1 MARRPKQRNIGPHI
15 FWRNGRAYAD
25 LRAYSDVGGG
35 REALAEPGATWGT
48 TDEEIAEVVF
58 TARHAELQEKRRG
71 RAGVQV
77 ARSTTMAEL
86 VRDHLIKKAKAR
98 RTSRSYLNDLEQRLR
113 TAIEYFGRGRNPRS
127 IEPAEVRSWI
137 EHLAKDGKRRP
148 GTVRHYLNAL
158 SGLYGRA
165 QEGLYVDPKYNPV
178 AMLQEK
184 PTSRWKGEAAFFE
197 MADAALLLG
206 AARILEARHRRNAT
220 PGLYPIVAT
229 FLLTGGRR
237 SEVVGLDVEDVS
249 FDRGMIRFR
258 PNAHRTLK
266 TQTSVRTVSVWPQ
279 LREIL
284 QRWMYGRETPR
295 TTGLL
300 FPSRSGGLIRDLRK
314 SLDAMADLCGM
325 NRPGI
330 IGDRL
335 I

>member
-1 MARRPKQRNIGPHI
+1 M
-15 FWRNGRAYAD
+15 
-25 LRAYSDVGGG
+25 
-35 REALAEPGATWGT
+35 
-48 TDEEIAEVVF
+48 
-58 TARHAELQEKRRG
+58 
-71 RAGVQV
+71 
-77 ARSTTMAEL
+77 
-86 VRDHLIKKAKAR
+86 
-98 RTSRSYLNDLEQRLR
+98 
-113 TAIEYFGRGRNPRS
+113 
-127 IEPAEVRSWI
+127 
-137 EHLAKDGKRRP
+137 
-148 GTVRHYLNAL
+148 
-158 SGLYGRA
+158 
-165 QEGLYVDPKYNPV
+165 DPKYNPV

-197 MADAALLLG
+197 MADAALLLE